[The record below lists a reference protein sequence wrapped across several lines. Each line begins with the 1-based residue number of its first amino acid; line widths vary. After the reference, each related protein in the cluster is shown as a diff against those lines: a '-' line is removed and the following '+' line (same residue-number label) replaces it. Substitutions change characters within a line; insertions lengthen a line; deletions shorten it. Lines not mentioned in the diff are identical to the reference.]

1 MKSFLTCLFILAI
14 TMPAVADPIVPTT
27 LSVVP
32 IGGDLKVG
40 SDVTVGVIARDP
52 YLGDTLVGWQT
63 DVDFSTN
70 LAFVS
75 QQEGSFFTNLGST
88 YFLPGSVDQSSG
100 VISAVADALI
110 GNPSGPPNGDLL
122 DLTFQVTSPGPG
134 FVLLANTILS
144 DNTYTS
150 YAVISEP
157 FSFTVYPS
165 FGSGTA
171 PEPTTFGLAGLAGG
185 LMIIALL
192 LSHHK
197 REERP
202 SRDRKFH

>member
-1 MKSFLTCLFILAI
+1 MKSFLTCLFILAT
-14 TMPAVADPIVPTT
+14 TMPALADPIVPTT
-27 LSVVP
+27 LTVLPV
-32 IGGDLKVG
+32 GGDLKVG
-40 SDVTVGVIARDP
+40 SDITVGVIAQDP
-52 YLGDTLVGWQT
+52 SLGDTLVGWQT

-75 QQEGSFFTNLGST
+75 QQEGSFFTNLGNT
-88 YFLPGSVDQSSG
+88 YFLPGSVDQSTG
-100 VISAVADALI
+100 VVSAVADALI

-144 DNTYTS
+144 DNTYTN
-150 YAVISEP
+150 YAVVAEP

-165 FGSGTA
+165 FGSGTV
-171 PEPTTFGLAGLAGG
+171 PEPNTFRLAGLASG
-185 LMIIALL
+185 LIITTLL

-197 REERP
+197 REER
-202 SRDRKFH
+202 R